1 MKRIIKTYFGI
12 AVSLMFAVS
21 CNMDNEGVIYTPDG
35 TDAAVTFLSS
45 VSNNTEIEA
54 KATTYDILVARSKSK
69 EAVTVKIKGELPE
82 GVKAPESITFA
93 AGQSE
98 TNLSLDI
105 SAMAVGKTYKG
116 KVSFADENEYNSKIS
131 ISSVT
136 VTLAKAYT
144 WLSIGEGEFY
154 DGLALQP
161 SNEDLGIVKVEVL
174 KADGFNRW
182 RIMNPYPKAN
192 VIAAWDESSYVGGA
206 NEYIEFYTL
215 DEAAGTIKFD
225 QKIYC
230 GINYNS
236 MGKVVYMF
244 PSSYNAGYAKEDV
257 KNTFIDANHVQ
268 FYVPM
273 VIEGTTSWFGFGSLY
288 LGMPGSGDLE
298 TWLLAE

>member
-12 AVSLMFAVS
+12 AVSLIFAVS

-98 TNLSLDI
+98 TILSLDI
-105 SAMAVGKTYKG
+105 SGMAVGKTYTG

-144 WLSIGEGEFY
+144 W
-154 DGLALQP
+154 Q
-161 SNEDLGIVKVEVL
+161 
-174 KADGFNRW
+174 
-182 RIMNPYPKAN
+182 
-192 VIAAWDESSYVGGA
+192 
-206 NEYIEFYTL
+206 
-215 DEAAGTIKFD
+215 
-225 QKIYC
+225 
-230 GINYNS
+230 
-236 MGKVVYMF
+236 
-244 PSSYNAGYAKEDV
+244 
-257 KNTFIDANHVQ
+257 
-268 FYVPM
+268 
-273 VIEGTTSWFGFGSLY
+273 
-288 LGMPGSGDLE
+288 
-298 TWLLAE
+298 